1 MCRLFGLHAGVP
13 VDAEFWLIDAPDSLA
28 AQSHRNPDGAGI
40 GTFGA
45 DGRPVVSKQPIA
57 AWQDAAF
64 ATAAR
69 RLHGTTFVAH
79 VRYASTG
86 KHTVAN
92 THPFRQDGRLFAH
105 NGVVQGLPDLDRRLA
120 ELGVAGP
127 GAGGP
132 GAGAP
137 GVDRPGAGAPGAPG
151 AGGPAVGG
159 LVGGETDSE
168 RVFALI
174 TAETRRHGGDLGEG
188 LRAAIGWIGDRLPV
202 YALNFVLV
210 TASSLWALRYPATHE
225 LYVLER
231 PAGGGAGGDGAVGG
245 AGAGA
250 GGDGASG
257 DGGGGGAGGSGA
269 AAGGA
274 LDARSSRIHARSAHL
289 AGRPSVII
297 ASERMDDD
305 PGWRL
310 LDPGELLCVGPDLT
324 VTSST
329 PFPAVPRHL
338 LQESDLDPVAA
349 ASQHPHP

>member
-1 MCRLFGLHAGVP
+1 MCRLFGLHAGAP

-40 GTFGA
+40 GAFGA
-45 DGRPVVSKQPIA
+45 DGRPQLSKQPIA
-57 AWQDAAF
+57 AWQDAEF

-69 RLHGTTFVAH
+69 RMHGTTFVAH

-92 THPFRQDGRLFAH
+92 THPFLEDGRLFAH

-120 ELGVAGP
+120 ELDAAGL
-127 GAGGP
+127 
-132 GAGAP
+132 
-137 GVDRPGAGAPGAPG
+137 
-151 AGGPAVGG
+151 GPAG

-188 LRAAIGWIGDRLPV
+188 LVAAIGWISDRLPV
-202 YALNFVLV
+202 FALNFVLV

-231 PAGGGAGGDGAVGG
+231 PAGGTA
-245 AGAGA
+245 
-250 GGDGASG
+250 
-257 DGGGGGAGGSGA
+257 GGGGGL
-269 AAGGA
+269 AAGGV

-289 AGRPSVII
+289 AERPSVII

-310 LDPGELLCVGPDLT
+310 LDAGELLCVGPDLT
-324 VTSST
+324 VTSSR
-329 PFPAVPRHL
+329 PFPPVPRHVL
-338 LQESDLDPVAA
+338 TESDLDPAAA
-349 ASQHPHP
+349 ASQHAHP